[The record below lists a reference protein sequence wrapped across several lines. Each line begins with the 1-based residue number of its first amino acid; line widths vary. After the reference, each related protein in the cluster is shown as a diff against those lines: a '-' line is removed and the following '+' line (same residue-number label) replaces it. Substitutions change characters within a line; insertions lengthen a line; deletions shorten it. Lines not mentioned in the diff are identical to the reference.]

1 MKRLTTIMKTTLTML
16 LLSLIAFTTSAQ
28 TSKGSWTVGG
38 GASLRFDNSNVTGDL
53 SGSDQSMSS
62 FSISPS
68 AGYFVTDGLAIGTSV
83 TYSTF
88 SRDSDDGVFESSG
101 NSVSFGPFIQYYHES
116 GVFVS
121 VGAGIGRS
129 NSDSEVNGMDFEN
142 NSSFRRAGVAL
153 GYAIFLNDHIS
164 LEPAVSYS
172 SFSTDPDTDEG
183 DGRFVDNTLN
193 FSIGFNLFLTKD

>member
-1 MKRLTTIMKTTLTML
+1 MKTTLTML

-101 NSVSFGPFIQYYHES
+101 NSVSFGPFIQYL
-116 GVFVS
+116 
-121 VGAGIGRS
+121 A
-129 NSDSEVNGMDFEN
+129 D
-142 NSSFRRAGVAL
+142 
-153 GYAIFLNDHIS
+153 
-164 LEPAVSYS
+164 
-172 SFSTDPDTDEG
+172 
-183 DGRFVDNTLN
+183 
-193 FSIGFNLFLTKD
+193 

>member
-1 MKRLTTIMKTTLTML
+1 MKTTLTML